1 MTDEQ
6 MTDEQGMSILE
17 HLAELRTRLL
27 RALIALG
34 LCTLLSFAF
43 ARPLM
48 RFLIAPMGDNPPVAL
63 TPTEAIS
70 TFMKVALIA
79 GVTLA
84 MPVIVY
90 QMMRFVTPGL
100 TPREK
105 RYLFVVVP
113 GATLSFVVG
122 VAFAYFVMLPAAVP
136 FLQNF
141 LSDIVRQQWAIGK
154 YIAFVTALIF
164 WVGVSFEA
172 PLLIFFLAKLRIV
185 SARMLWRNFR
195 YAIIAI
201 AILAAV
207 ITPTPD
213 PFNMALVMGPLIV
226 LYLVGVVLAWVA
238 RRGEKSHPP
247 AG

>member
-1 MTDEQ
+1 

-27 RALIALG
+27 RALIALA

-43 ARPLM
+43 AKPLL
-48 RFLIAPMGDNPPVAL
+48 RLLIAPMGDNPPVAL
-63 TPTEAIS
+63 TPTEAIG

-90 QMMRFVTPGL
+90 QTMRFVAPGL
-100 TPREK
+100 TPQEK
-105 RYLFVVVP
+105 RYLFVIVP
-113 GATLSFVVG
+113 GATISFVIG
-122 VAFAYFVMLPAAVP
+122 AAFAYFVMLPAAVP
-136 FLQNF
+136 FLQDF
-141 LSDIVRQQWAIGK
+141 LSDIIRQQWAVGK
-154 YIAFVTALIF
+154 YISFVTDLIF

-201 AILAAV
+201 AILAAL
-207 ITPTPD
+207 ITPTTD
-213 PFNMALVMGPLIV
+213 LFNMALLMGPLIA
-226 LYLVGVVLAWVA
+226 LYLIGVVLAWVA

>member
-1 MTDEQ
+1 MA
-6 MTDEQGMSILE
+6 DEQGMSLFE

-27 RALIALG
+27 RAIIALA

-43 ARPLM
+43 AKPLL
-48 RFLIAPMGDNPPVAL
+48 RLLLAPMGNNPPVAL
-63 TPTEAIS
+63 TPTEAIG

-90 QMMRFVTPGL
+90 QMIRFVAPGL
-100 TPREK
+100 TPQEK
-105 RYLFVVVP
+105 RYLFVIVP
-113 GATLSFVVG
+113 GATISFVLG
-122 VAFAYFVMLPAAVP
+122 AAFAYFVMLPAAVP

-141 LSDIVRQQWAIGK
+141 LSDIIRQQWAIGK
-154 YIAFVTALIF
+154 YISFVTDLIF
-164 WVGVSFEA
+164 WIGLSFET

-195 YAIIAI
+195 YAIIAT
-201 AILAAV
+201 AILAAL
-207 ITPTPD
+207 ITPTTD

-226 LYLVGVVLAWVA
+226 LYLIGVIMAWVA
-238 RRGEKSHPP
+238 RRDEKSHPP